1 MTEDEH
7 RSEHRDEH
15 EGRGDTGEQ
24 VGSVAEETA
33 RLVDALR
40 DWAGSGVGGAA
51 GAGSV
56 LGARLSEIDEHLATE
71 SHECTYCPLCRGIAL
86 LRQTSPEVRSH
97 LAVAARSLL
106 EAGTALLETR
116 VTREDGPDT
125 PLQHI
130 DLDEDPKPD

>member
-7 RSEHRDEH
+7 PDEH
-15 EGRGDTGEQ
+15 QDEHGGRRDTGEQ

-51 GAGSV
+51 AAGSV

-71 SHECTYCPLCRGIAL
+71 SHECTYCPVCRGISL
-86 LRQTSPEVRSH
+86 VRHTSPEVRAH
-97 LAVAARSLL
+97 LTTAARSLL
-106 EAGTALLETR
+106 QAGVALLETR
-116 VTREDGPDT
+116 VPRDEADSGI
-125 PLQHI
+125 QRI
-130 DLDEDPKPD
+130 DLDEEPKSD